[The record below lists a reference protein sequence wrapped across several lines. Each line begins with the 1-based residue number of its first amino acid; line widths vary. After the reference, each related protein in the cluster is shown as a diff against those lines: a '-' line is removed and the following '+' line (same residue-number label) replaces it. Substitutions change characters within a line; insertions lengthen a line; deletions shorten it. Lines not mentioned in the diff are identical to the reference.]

1 MEQHWEENEE
11 ARVEKNQVIFIDDKY
26 EKFGSRKNASEK
38 NPPPSWKM
46 SPRKIIPRKLLP
58 SSHHEFFYE
67 ILLSLMLFSWK
78 LLSVSKIYFHSMYLF
93 D

>member
-38 NPPPSWKM
+38 NPP
-46 SPRKIIPRKLLP
+46 
-58 SSHHEFFYE
+58 
-67 ILLSLMLFSWK
+67 LFPEK
-78 LLSVSKIYFHSMYLF
+78 CPP
-93 D
+93 